1 MALPPQQGH
10 SSKGPSTPRA
20 DKGKDEQTPFALVR
34 ICCLP
39 WCALRAIIREY
50 FVNRGVFAAAC
61 SRLGRAGWSCLG
73 RAKSGASA
81 LRVLQDRCWWHG
93 ASDSHATGLEALC
106 CSSEKVHIPQGGCK
120 GSLSV
125 PECTFTFICGCRG
138 APTTRCSELPWA
150 NAGPQPP
157 HASPSSSKHSPGF
170 HQNDLTSF
178 VVASP
183 KVAHMVETSGCA
195 QPSWIASP
203 RKSPVLDT
211 RNPVCPIPSQ
221 DRFAY
226 WVRQVFLAT

>member
-1 MALPPQQGH
+1 MAGQRVEHPPFVCCKTGAGGTVPVTAMPLSWRLFAVPQ
-10 SSKGPSTPRA
+10 KRSTFP
-20 DKGKDEQTPFALVR
+20 
-34 ICCLP
+34 
-39 WCALRAIIREY
+39 
-50 FVNRGVFAAAC
+50 RGVA
-61 SRLGRAGWSCLG
+61 R
-73 RAKSGASA
+73 
-81 LRVLQDRCWWHG
+81 
-93 ASDSHATGLEALC
+93 
-106 CSSEKVHIPQGGCK
+106 
-120 GSLSV
+120 SV
-125 PECTFTFICGCRG
+125 PECTFTFICGRRG

-150 NAGPQPP
+150 NAGPQLP

-211 RNPVCPIPSQ
+211 RNPICPIPSQ